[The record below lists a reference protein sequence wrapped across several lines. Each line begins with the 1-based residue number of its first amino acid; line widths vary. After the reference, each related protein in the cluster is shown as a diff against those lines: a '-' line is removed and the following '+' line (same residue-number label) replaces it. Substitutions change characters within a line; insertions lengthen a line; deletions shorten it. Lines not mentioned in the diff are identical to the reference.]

1 MNDKRINDNDA
12 YDELLKSF
20 SSTRKTDKSQD
31 EVRNHGEIY
40 FSVNS
45 PRNDNRNSQEQTQ
58 FSNDAYG
65 GVGYSQQGSIK
76 NTKSASV
83 KKTKSNTGK
92 KKKKKKKSKRNRFEG
107 ILISLAIVVISFL
120 SAFLIKTVAMS
131 CIDDILAIDAPTVE
145 TRITLDKN
153 MNAYEVID
161 QLAEKKLIS
170 NEWFC
175 KRFAD
180 LRNLKEYT
188 NDSGEIKVIV
198 YPAGTYDLSPSMGLE
213 GMLLEIR
220 TSGVDVN
227 TVKVTFPEGFSVDQ
241 IAAKLE
247 ENEVCSAKSF
257 YEAMNNDNL
266 YERYEFLASVTDK
279 ELRYRVLEGYLY
291 PDTYEFY
298 VGESAS
304 SVLERFLDNFEDK
317 WTDEYQAKADAL
329 GYTVDEILIVASI
342 LEKEAFDAEQM
353 PKIASIVYN
362 RLESSSFPYINC
374 DSTGKYIE
382 NFKDS
387 LDAQGK
393 LADYMKVYDTY
404 QKTGLPVGAIGCPGA
419 DAISAALNP
428 DNTDYYYFLHDKD
441 GNLYTASTSSE
452 HQSNI
457 NNYLN

>member
-1 MNDKRINDNDA
+1 MSNKRINDNDA
-12 YDELLKSF
+12 YDDLLRSF
-20 SSTRKTDKSQD
+20 STSSKKSDKSQD

-45 PRNDNRNSQEQTQ
+45 PRPDSRQNMTASGV
-58 FSNDAYG
+58 YG
-65 GVGYSQQGSIK
+65 NGYPD
-76 NTKSASV
+76 SANMHNGKAARPVDSGV
-83 KKTKSNTGK
+83 KKKAQNTK
-92 KKKKKKKSKRNRFEG
+92 KKKKKKKARRTYEG
-107 ILISLAIVVISFL
+107 IFIALVIVVISFL
-120 SAFLIKTVAMS
+120 SAFLIKTAVMS
-131 CIDDILAIDAPTVE
+131 CVDDILAINASTVQ
-145 TRITLDKN
+145 TRVTLDKN
-153 MNAYEVID
+153 MDAYEVINV
-161 QLAEKKLIS
+161 LANKKLIT

-175 KRFAD
+175 KKFAD
-180 LRNLKEYT
+180 LRDLKEYE
-188 NDSGEIKVIV
+188 NSEGDIKVIV

-220 TSGVDVN
+220 RSGVDN
-227 TVKVTFPEGFSVDQ
+227 STVMVTFPEGFSVDQ
-241 IAAKLE
+241 IAEKLE
-247 ENEVCSAKSF
+247 DNEVCTAKAF
-257 YEAMNNDNL
+257 YEAMNNEAL
-266 YERYEFLASVTDK
+266 FEKYEFLSSVTDK

-298 VGESAS
+298 LGESAS

-342 LEKEAFDAEQM
+342 LEKEAFDATQM
-353 PKIASIVYN
+353 NEIASVVYN

-382 NFKDS
+382 NFKEK
-387 LDAQGK
+387 LDEQGK
-393 LADYMKVYDTY
+393 LADYMRVYDTY
-404 QKTGLPVGAIGCPGA
+404 QKTGLPIGAIGCPGA

-441 GNLYTASTSSE
+441 GNLYLASTSSE

-457 NNYLN
+457 NQYLN